1 MDYQVDK
8 GYPLL
13 SWIMTPYKDGKHH
26 LGLEF
31 LYNQKHKRGKLVVKN
46 AFGIMKQIFKELFK
60 KKNLHITIVPN
71 GFNVCY
77 LFHNK
82 TLGKKEMDVE
92 ELMHL
97 IQSKGMQDDALNV
110 NGLHQFEENVY
121 ILGKE
126 LLRQY
131 NH

>member
-31 LYNQKHKRGKLVVKN
+31 LYNQKHKREKLVVKN
-46 AFGIMKQIFKELFK
+46 AFGIIKQIFQ
-60 KKNLHITIVPN
+60 KNLHVTIVPYV
-71 GFNVCY
+71 FNICY
-77 LFHNK
+77 LLHDLI
-82 TLGKKEMDVE
+82 LGKKEVDVE
-92 ELMHL
+92 ELMHF

-110 NGLHQFEENVY
+110 NGLHQFEENVC
-121 ILGKE
+121 ILGK
-126 LLRQY
+126 
-131 NH
+131 